1 MQQDQGI
8 IFYSEKAITNHIT
21 AIKGHTRPYKTM
33 LRSERPQLDA
43 KFDKEHIKQWF
54 SFAKFFCS
62 FCYLLAIRISRP
74 RKATQGLTRQHE
86 AIQFHKSSTF
96 IHDHFLS
103 YLKIFFVPL
112 HLEHFLLMFP
122 RQEEEEQ
129 QQQQQQQKLLLGPL
143 SIARGQK
150 VRRNFFHTDSFFL
163 STRFKVF
170 IFPSLECI
178 SSSNFGLKFF
188 GDHSFI

>member
-1 MQQDQGI
+1 M
-8 IFYSEKAITNHIT
+8 IFI
-21 AIKGHTRPYKTM
+21 R
-33 LRSERPQLDA
+33 
-43 KFDKEHIKQWF
+43 EHF
-54 SFAKFFCS
+54 LFLLLPA
-62 FCYLLAIRISRP
+62 CYISRP

-103 YLKIFFVPL
+103 YLKTFFVPL

-122 RQEEEEQ
+122 RQEEEE
-129 QQQQQQQKLLLGPL
+129 QQQQQQKLLLGPL